1 MEKEEIYHDR
11 YSIAHFMEYDLRDI
25 CMEKQHEDEEH

>member
-11 YSIAHFMEYDLRDI
+11 YSIAHFMENELRDMY
-25 CMEKQHEDEEH
+25 MEKQHEYAEK